1 MSVRSGSEAAVNIIQ
16 ILADLPAFLR
26 EPVLRKKLQEFYIY
40 EESDKRETITN
51 ALNAASSIETK
62 KLTVLVRSWMEVL
75 SELDTDKILLM
86 LTLYCDE
93 ILKDRSV
100 LKNLNFDTI
109 VQAFMTLDN
118 VKKVKFIYCLKEAMF
133 SVPNRYKIIEKLPI
147 SAREILEIRY

>member
-16 ILADLPAFLR
+16 ILADLPGFLR

-40 EESDKRETITN
+40 EEPDKRETITN

-62 KLTVLVRSWMEVL
+62 KLTVLIRSWMEVL

-93 ILKDRSV
+93 ILKDRSA
-100 LKNLNFDTI
+100 LKNLNFDSI

-147 SAREILEIRY
+147 SAREILELRY

>member
-1 MSVRSGSEAAVNIIQ
+1 MSVRSDSEAAVNIIQ
-16 ILADLPAFLR
+16 ILSDLPAFLR

-62 KLTVLVRSWMEVL
+62 KLIVLVRSWMEVL

-100 LKNLNFDTI
+100 LKNLNFDSI